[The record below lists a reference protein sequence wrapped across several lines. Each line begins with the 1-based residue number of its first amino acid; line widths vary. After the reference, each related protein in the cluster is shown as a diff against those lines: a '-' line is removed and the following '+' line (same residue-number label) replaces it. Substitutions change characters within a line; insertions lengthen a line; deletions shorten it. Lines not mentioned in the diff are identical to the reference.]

1 TADDAFERALALAPD
16 DVATLRGLA
25 ELQLRR
31 GRYENAAD
39 ALIRVARQSQD
50 RGQLRWAFLALGDI
64 YDVHLPDPKR
74 ADIAFRRVLRLSP
87 GDEVALGRLTR
98 LALTQDDLEAAE
110 ASLAELVAA
119 HPRSTTA
126 REQSLALATGFE
138 VAGDGRRAEET
149 LER

>member
-1 TADDAFERALALAPD
+1 
-16 DVATLRGLA
+16 
-25 ELQLRR
+25 
-31 GRYENAAD
+31 
-39 ALIRVARQSQD
+39 
-50 RGQLRWAFLALGDI
+50 I

-98 LALTQDDLEAAE
+98 LALTQGDLEPAE
-110 ASLAELVAA
+110 ASLAEFLTA

-126 REQSLALATGFE
+126 REQSLALATGRE

-149 LER
+149 LERIRKVAPTDLSVVGALTALYRRQGAQSALSMHLGRASADLRREL